1 MRCASSAKR
10 SSKKK
15 HTTNTQKKDT
25 FNVFPPMCSSCEYDL
40 VAQREMAGTE
50 GEKETDTGTDTVT
63 KIDTD
68 RIRHRQTVFYIEMFM
83 CVLHRDVYVRYTD
96 VYVRYTERGGGL
108 GSSTIFKKFNE
119 TYAPS

>member
-1 MRCASSAKR
+1 
-10 SSKKK
+10 
-15 HTTNTQKKDT
+15 
-25 FNVFPPMCSSCEYDL
+25 
-40 VAQREMAGTE
+40 MAGTE